1 MSVAGSEESRS
12 QHHSRSVARSRE
24 RERDELNALVNQT
37 VKLAFKERE
46 ASTEAQTQRLE
57 ERRLRERVVDLA
69 DKVSAVTTLQHEMK
83 SDQTLVKRIASLEHK
98 LARSNALIVD
108 LQKSNEDMEERFTAH
123 VIKIE
128 TELTSEENCARAYLV
143 LLCTKIAPT
152 PTPVPRPPQSRS
164 WSGLS

>member
-98 LARSNALIVD
+98 LARSNALVVD